1 MRLWVVLG
9 LIAACQSA
17 DPSKTA
23 GKATS
28 LATMAPP
35 PASIDDSLWLGLGLL
50 TGQHAPVEKV
60 VVGDEGCVK
69 DHPCPFVPTQLP
81 PCPSSVVP
89 LTVAEVYERFETLAQ
104 QGEPLT
110 VKGTLSTGL
119 RTTARACIPPGSCC
133 NKSSGWMGL
142 SEASTPRTLLITHI
156 SRSASGQADPTHFV
170 SCAGDDSGVCCPL
183 PLDTPVLARG
193 WPYRLRL
200 PGPNDLALAEVRLCR
215 LSPKAASTEEPG
227 QCEFEG
233 LQYRDGATLVPPGR
247 CVDCT
252 CTRGAW
258 QRQTRSSC
266 LRFGPE
272 PLTLSEKREL
282 KKRVAAA
289 DARGLLGPYI
299 LVDDGLGEPS
309 LEPLRA
315 ALLAAHAS
323 EHTISIL
330 PKGTATL
337 PPSCQPEPLA
347 GRELYFPPK

>member
-1 MRLWVVLG
+1 MRVWVVLG
-9 LIAACQSA
+9 LVSACQSA
-17 DPSKTA
+17 EPSKTM
-23 GKATS
+23 GTATV
-28 LATMAPP
+28 APR
-35 PASIDDSLWLGLGLL
+35 PASFDDSRWLRLQHLSGA
-50 TGQHAPVEKV
+50 HAPVGKV
-60 VVGDEGCVK
+60 VVGGEGCVK
-69 DHPCPFVPTQLP
+69 DRSCPFVPAELP
-81 PCPSSVVP
+81 PCPSSVTP
-89 LTVAEVYERFETLAQ
+89 LSLAEVYQRFETLTQ
-104 QGEPLT
+104 EGEPIT
-110 VKGTLSTGL
+110 VKGTLSTGV
-119 RTTARACIPPGSCC
+119 RTTARACIPEGSCC

-142 SEASTPRTLLITHI
+142 SEKGQPHSLLIT
-156 SRSASGQADPTHFV
+156 SVLRSESAQAEPAHFV

-200 PGPNDLALAEVRLCR
+200 PGPNDLALAEVRLCQI
-215 LSPKAASTEEPG
+215 SPKAAPAKEPG

-233 LQYRDGATLVPPGR
+233 LEYRDGATLAPPGR

-252 CTRGAW
+252 CTRGTW
-258 QRQTRSSC
+258 QRQARSSC

-272 PLTLSEKREL
+272 PLTLPEKREL

-299 LVDDGLGEPS
+299 LVDDGLGEAS

-347 GRELYFPPK
+347 GRELYFPR